1 MVRSTGV
8 ATSQSTAASQEAKD
22 FKVVVTLDTPPE
34 NLRPGL
40 STTAKII
47 TATRPNALTIP
58 IQALTVR
65 TKAELESKP
74 GKGTVQ
80 AAAPQPATPKGRE
93 NQDIQGVFVVRNKKA
108 EFVPVQ
114 TGISGTTDIEVLG
127 GLKDNDEIV
136 TGSYRVL
143 RTLRNGAGVK
153 VDNTVAKKADEQS

>member
-8 ATSQSTAASQEAKD
+8 ATSQSTAASEEAKD
-22 FKVVVTLDTPPE
+22 FKVVVTLDNPPE

-47 TATRPNALTIP
+47 TATRTNALTIP
-58 IQALTVR
+58 IQAVTVR
-65 TKAELESKP
+65 RKSELETKAGS
-74 GKGTVQ
+74 GTVQ
-80 AAAPQPATPKGRE
+80 AAAPQTAPKAKDNE
-93 NQDIQGVFVVRNKKA
+93 DIQGVFVVRNKKA

-114 TGISGTTDIEVLG
+114 TGIYGTTEVEVLS
-127 GLKDNDEIV
+127 GLKDNDEII

-153 VDNTVAKKADEQS
+153 IDNTVAKKADEQS